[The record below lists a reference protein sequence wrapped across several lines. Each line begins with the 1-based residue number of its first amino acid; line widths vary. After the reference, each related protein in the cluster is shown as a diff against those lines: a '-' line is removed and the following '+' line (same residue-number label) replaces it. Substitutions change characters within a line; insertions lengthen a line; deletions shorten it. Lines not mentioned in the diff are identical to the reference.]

1 VRPLCE
7 EVVAEL
13 PRSPPGRR
21 DRRGISN
28 EVDSMNSDNR
38 APTRRL
44 RLFLR
49 DFRMVEAHIALAE
62 GQSLVSWLANRRSY
76 VNLRN
81 AHWVSTKDS
90 VQHAVLKVDQ
100 VLWAASIDNDIP
112 LVSTTQPHAPKAVEI
127 QLEGGLLVRGGLSIG
142 DKQRLSDYLEAQMQ
156 FIPLRGGLLLRSGR
170 PAKEVNLVLGD
181 VALNQAAV
189 QSMWEIAMQER
200 AEEIEHDENGV
211 PSIG

>member
-1 VRPLCE
+1 MTD
-7 EVVAEL
+7 
-13 PRSPPGRR
+13 GHK
-21 DRRGISN
+21 
-28 EVDSMNSDNR
+28 

-49 DFRMVEAHIALAE
+49 DFRMVEASIAVAE
-62 GQSLVSWLANRRSY
+62 GQSLVSWLANRRTY

-100 VLWAASIDNDIP
+100 VLWAASIDSDIP
-112 LVSTTQPHAPKAVEI
+112 LVSTTQPHAPRAVEI
-127 QLEGGLLVRGGLSIG
+127 QLEGGLLVRGGLNISE
-142 DKQRLSDYLEAQMQ
+142 KQRLSDYLEAQMQ
-156 FIPLRGGLLLRSGR
+156 FVPLRGGLLMRSGR

-181 VALNQAAV
+181 VALNQSAV
-189 QSMWEIAMQER
+189 QAMWEIAMQER
-200 AEEIEHDENGV
+200 SEEAVHVENGV

>member
-1 VRPLCE
+1 
-7 EVVAEL
+7 
-13 PRSPPGRR
+13 
-21 DRRGISN
+21 
-28 EVDSMNSDNR
+28 MNADNR

-49 DFRMVEAHIALAE
+49 DFRMLEANITLAE

-81 AHWVSTKDS
+81 AHWVSTKDT

-100 VLWAASIDNDIP
+100 VLWAASVDNDIP
-112 LVSTTQPHAPKAVEI
+112 LVSTSQPHAPKAVEI
-127 QLEGGLLVRGGLSIG
+127 QLEGGLLVRGGLNIG

-156 FIPLRGGLLLRSGR
+156 FIPLRGANLLRSGR

-200 AEEIEHDENGV
+200 GEEDEHVEHGV
-211 PSIG
+211 HSIS